1 VSASPQA
8 RTAGPARPV
17 LLFDD
22 ECGVCRHIAGWV
34 RRSAKQS
41 SGACMVEVRPIGED
55 PEALRALNP
64 ALSIW
69 DAYDTIHLLM
79 PDGSM
84 RLGGQ
89 AIAELLRR
97 LPNTR
102 WFAWL
107 FAVGIF
113 GWQPFQQLL
122 NLAYGILA
130 DVRPVFGCESCGQP
144 SAWLRPL
151 AWIVARLKLIHGP
164 AAGHFTPR
172 KAGTAGTPAA
182 SVHAD

>member
-1 VSASPQA
+1 MSEPAQV
-8 RTAGPARPV
+8 RTARPV

-34 RRSAKQS
+34 RRSAQQS
-41 SGACMVEVRPIGED
+41 GGDSTVEVRPIGED

-107 FAVGIF
+107 FAVSLF
-113 GWQPFQQLL
+113 GWHPFQQAL
-122 NLAYGILA
+122 NLAYAILA